1 MCFVMNFSTIIAIIT
16 ACAMIA
22 SVLFKPYVSFGKV
35 KIGLYVVICFIGA
48 VAELLFGG
56 LSLSAAITGITA
68 DTAVNPL
75 KILVLFFSMTMLSV
89 FLDEVGFFRFLA
101 GRAAKVAGKYA
112 YLLPEPEKKKPA
124 ASKPATSSG
133 NASETEV
140 AAVIAA
146 ALKQAGKLP
155 L

>member
-1 MCFVMNFSTIIAIIT
+1 MGFVFVFLGIQVIIT
-16 ACAMIA
+16 
-22 SVLFKPYVSFGKV
+22 
-35 KIGLYVVICFIGA
+35 
-48 VAELLFGG
+48 LL
-56 LSLSAAITGITA
+56 
-68 DTAVNPL
+68 
-75 KILVLFFSMTMLSV
+75 
-89 FLDEVGFFRFLA
+89 
-101 GRAAKVAGKYA
+101 AAKVAGKYA

-124 ASKPATSSG
+124 AAKATASSA

>member
-1 MCFVMNFSTIIAIIT
+1 MFSSAFIIMLVGMGFVFVFLGIQVIIT
-16 ACAMIA
+16 
-22 SVLFKPYVSFGKV
+22 
-35 KIGLYVVICFIGA
+35 
-48 VAELLFGG
+48 LL
-56 LSLSAAITGITA
+56 
-68 DTAVNPL
+68 
-75 KILVLFFSMTMLSV
+75 
-89 FLDEVGFFRFLA
+89 
-101 GRAAKVAGKYA
+101 AAKVAGKYA

>member
-1 MCFVMNFSTIIAIIT
+1 MFSSAFIIMLVGMGFVFVFLGIQVIIT
-16 ACAMIA
+16 
-22 SVLFKPYVSFGKV
+22 
-35 KIGLYVVICFIGA
+35 
-48 VAELLFGG
+48 LL
-56 LSLSAAITGITA
+56 
-68 DTAVNPL
+68 
-75 KILVLFFSMTMLSV
+75 
-89 FLDEVGFFRFLA
+89 
-101 GRAAKVAGKYA
+101 AAKVAGKYA

-124 ASKPATSSG
+124 ASKPATSA